1 MKGNMGRNAYCIRHS
16 LISIYIYGISFQGN
30 VCLIVWVPP
39 NLQSKDV
46 CDFLWQLHFNF
57 HFIFVLFLP
66 FPQLPHTL
74 LPEFYKIEGGKW
86 QLHLPQQRVKA
97 AVEEVL
103 VPGDR
108 RHCLATG

>member
-1 MKGNMGRNAYCIRHS
+1 MKENMGRNTYCIRHS
-16 LISIYIYGISFQGN
+16 LISIYIWHFISRQ
-30 VCLIVWVPP
+30 CLSHCVGSTKPP
-39 NLQSKDV
+39 KDV

-74 LPEFYKIEGGKW
+74 LPEFYKIEGGKR
-86 QLHLPQQRVKA
+86 QLHLPQQWVKA